1 MSWSPPH
8 LNGFE
13 VLADTLGEM
22 VSRHTPDGAYTYA
35 SGSTTAVF
43 GFTPEE
49 LIGRSGYDFVH
60 PDDVDDVRG
69 AHGVLLNGG
78 ERVDVN
84 YRCRHKD
91 GAWIFCEAAA
101 LAIRDDDGALTE
113 IMIMRRDDGATLEGD
128 ALRRMWEICFKQ
140 TSRGISVVDPETE
153 AIVSLNPALAEMHRG
168 TVGDFIGKPLR
179 SLFTPGS
186 AADIPDVSET
196 VDKNTF
202 VSYESDHLRLDGS
215 VFPVRTEVMA
225 ARDEGGVVR
234 YRIAWYDDLS
244 ERQAAERRAGLA
256 LRDFEAAFNAAP
268 HGVAIVGLD
277 GAFLHVNQK
286 LIQIVGYPAAEMA
299 GITFQEITHPDDLDA
314 DLAQVDALLAGRIDS
329 YEMEKRYFTKD
340 GRLIWVL
347 LAVAIVREEDGS
359 PRHFI
364 SQVQDI
370 SERKRLEAHT
380 YELAN
385 RDPITSLFNRRR
397 FEEELRLAILR
408 CREDGE
414 SAALLLLDLDRFKSV
429 NDSDGHVAGDRLIRL
444 VGQTLEERISAPDIA
459 ARIGGD
465 EFAVILRDIDLAQAR
480 AVAEEVRTA
489 ISTTATGRSCTASVG
504 LCRLHGDVPDAE
516 TCFRAVDRAM
526 YRAKAQG
533 RDRVVVG
540 SISERRAQDRP
551 AAG

>member
-1 MSWSPPH
+1 MPWSSPH

-22 VSRHTPDGAYTYA
+22 VSRHTPEGVYTYA

-49 LIGRSGYDFVH
+49 LIGESGYDFVH

-84 YRCRHKD
+84 YRCRHKN

-101 LAIRDDDGALTE
+101 LAIRDDEGALTE
-113 IMIMRRDDGATLEGD
+113 IMIMRRDGTAAIEGD

-140 TSRGISVVDPETE
+140 TSRGITVVDAETE
-153 AIVSLNPALAEMHRG
+153 AIVSLNPAVAEMHGG
-168 TVGDFIGKPLR
+168 TVGDFVGKPLR
-179 SLFTPGS
+179 TLFAPGS
-186 AADIPDVSET
+186 AAGIPDSVT
-196 VDKNTF
+196 VDENTF
-202 VSYESDHLRLDGS
+202 VSYESEHVRLDGTL
-215 VFPVRTEVMA
+215 FPVRTETIA
-225 ARDEGGVVR
+225 ARDEEGTIR
-234 YRIAWYDDLS
+234 YRIAWYDDLT
-244 ERQAAERRAGLA
+244 ERQAAERRAGLVQ
-256 LRDFEAAFNAAP
+256 RDFEAAFHAAP

-277 GAFLHVNQK
+277 GSFLHVNQK
-286 LIQIVGYPAAEMA
+286 LTEIVGYPAAELA

-314 DLAQVDALLAGRIDS
+314 DLAQVGSLLAGEIDS

-347 LAVAIVREEDGS
+347 LAAAIVRDEDGT

-397 FEEELRLAILR
+397 FEEELRRAIGR
-408 CREDGE
+408 CREEGE
-414 SAALLLLDLDRFKSV
+414 SAALLLLDLDRFKAV
-429 NDSDGHVAGDRLIRL
+429 NDSDGHVAGDRLIRM
-444 VGQTLEERISAPDIA
+444 VGQTLDERISPPDIA

-465 EFAVILRDIDLAQAR
+465 EFAVILRNIDLAQAR
-480 AVAEEVRTA
+480 AIAEELRTA
-489 ISTTATGRSCTASVG
+489 IAAADTERPCTASLGV
-504 LCRLHGDVPDAE
+504 CRLHGDVPDAE

-526 YRAKAQG
+526 YRAKGQG

-540 SISERRAQDRP
+540 SISERRS
-551 AAG
+551 